1 MVGGGAMFA
10 VNGLGLKKAV
20 VGRGIRVVIV
30 TRGTALPGIIR
41 RVRRN
46 RRIAFGGL
54 CRVRL
59 IAAARRRPRHL
70 TTAGAAS
77 TGLFIS
83 CRWVSAS

>member
-1 MVGGGAMFA
+1 MVATGAMPA
-10 VNGLGLKKAV
+10 VNGLGLKTVGA
-20 VGRGIRVVIV
+20 GRGTRVAIV
-30 TRGTALPGIIR
+30 TPGMALPGIIR
-41 RVRRN
+41 RVRLS
-46 RRIAFGGL
+46 RRIAGGGH

-83 CRWVSAS
+83 CPTPNAS

>member
-1 MVGGGAMFA
+1 MLV
-10 VNGLGLKKAV
+10 VNGLGLKTVAA
-20 VGRGIRVVIV
+20 GRGTRVAIVIRGMV
-30 TRGTALPGIIR
+30 LPGIIR
-41 RVRRN
+41 RVRLS

-70 TTAGAAS
+70 TIAGAVS